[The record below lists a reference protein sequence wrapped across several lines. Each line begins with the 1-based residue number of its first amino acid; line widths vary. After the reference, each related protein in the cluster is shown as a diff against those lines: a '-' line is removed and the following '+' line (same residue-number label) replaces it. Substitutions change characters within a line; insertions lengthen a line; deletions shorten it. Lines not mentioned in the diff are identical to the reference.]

1 MPDEV
6 DDDQAAALLLQGLT
20 AMALVRDCARIEPGE
35 TIVVEAAAG
44 GTGSLSVQLAKA
56 AGAKVIGLASSEEKR
71 ALVER
76 LGADAT
82 VDSRS
87 EDLGAAIREAN
98 DGERVDAVLHM
109 SGGEAFDAEL
119 GVLAPLGRMV
129 VFGIASREQR
139 DVSTAALLRGSKA
152 VIGFWLVHLLARREL
167 VAPMIGELL
176 GAVAAGELEVTV
188 GERLSALRGRARA
201 RRPDR
206 PPHHRQ
212 APLWTRAESEPR
224 FKDLGLAPEIQQAI
238 DELGFDEP
246 TPIQEQ
252 AIPELL
258 GGHDVIGQAQTGTGK
273 TAAFGLPLL
282 QYLDPDNDE
291 VQAVVLTPTRE
302 LCIQVTQALRAY
314 AEHLDV
320 EIVAVF
326 GGAPI
331 KSQQAQLRAGA
342 HVVVATVG
350 RMMDLMSRRSLVLT
364 AARYVVLD
372 EADEMLDLGFI
383 EDVEKI
389 LRMCPSGRQTAL
401 FSATMPPPVKR
412 LAESYMYDPTT
423 ISITPKTLTV
433 DAIAQAFV
441 EVPAKEKAAR
451 LVELLK
457 TEEPE
462 QAIIFCRTKI
472 GASKLE
478 KTLKDKGLDV
488 KALHGDLSQG
498 VRDGVMIAFKDHRV
512 RLLVATDIAARGLDI
527 EHVTHV
533 INYDVP
539 ASSEVYVH
547 RIGRTG
553 RVGRTGRAIT
563 LVTPAQRDEID
574 RIERDVKTTIGE
586 WESPEERLE
595 HAPRPRRRERRIPRS
610 PARAEE
616 LRSLRRPRGRG
627 DDPRPERGPRTR
639 SRGDRRCGSRQ
650 ALRQPRR
657 AQRHHG
663 GGPALGAA
671 RGRRPA
677 RGGDPRRPRPAPLL
691 LRRGRPRVKP
701 SAAVEFLDGTKLKGK
716 EIRLEIAKS

>member
-1 MPDEV
+1 M
-6 DDDQAAALLLQGLT
+6 
-20 AMALVRDCARIEPGE
+20 
-35 TIVVEAAAG
+35 
-44 GTGSLSVQLAKA
+44 
-56 AGAKVIGLASSEEKR
+56 
-71 ALVER
+71 
-76 LGADAT
+76 
-82 VDSRS
+82 
-87 EDLGAAIREAN
+87 
-98 DGERVDAVLHM
+98 
-109 SGGEAFDAEL
+109 
-119 GVLAPLGRMV
+119 
-129 VFGIASREQR
+129 IA
-139 DVSTAALLRGSKA
+139 
-152 VIGFWLVHLLARREL
+152 
-167 VAPMIGELL
+167 
-176 GAVAAGELEVTV
+176 
-188 GERLSALRGRARA
+188 
-201 RRPDR
+201 
-206 PPHHRQ
+206 
-212 APLWTRAESEPR
+212 
-224 FKDLGLAPEIQQAI
+224 FKDLGLSPGIQQAI

-282 QYLDPDNDE
+282 QYLDPASDE

-350 RMMDLMSRRSLVLT
+350 RMMDLMGRRSLVLT

-412 LAESYMYDPTT
+412 LAESYMYDPKT
-423 ISITPKTLTV
+423 IKITPKKLTV

-441 EVPAKEKAAR
+441 EVPANEKASR
-451 LVELLK
+451 LVALLK

-488 KALHGDLSQG
+488 KALHGDMSQG
-498 VRDGVMIAFKDHRV
+498 SRDGVMISFKDHRV

-533 INYDVP
+533 INFDVP

-563 LVTPAQRDEID
+563 FVTPAQRDEIG
-574 RIERDVKTTIGE
+574 RIERDVKTSIGE
-586 WESPEERLE
+586 WESPEERME
-595 HAPRPRRRERRIPRS
+595 HAPRPRRRERAKAAGKGADAGADAGEEAEDKAPSGGRAGGKPPSSVEPPENGKTVKLFVNRGERS
-610 PARAEE
+610 GIEE
-616 LRSLRRPRGRG
+616 EDLRW
-627 DDPRPERGPRTR
+627 
-639 SRGDRRCGSRQ
+639 
-650 ALRQPRR
+650 ALRE
-657 AQRHHG
+657 
-663 GGPALGAA
+663 GAVLPEEA
-671 RGRRPA
+671 IHDVRVLHRFSFVEV
-677 RGGDPRRPRPAPLL
+677 DPDQADR
-691 LRRGRPRVKP
+691 
-701 SAAVEFLDGTKLKGK
+701 AVEFLDGTKLKGK

>member
-1 MPDEV
+1 M
-6 DDDQAAALLLQGLT
+6 T
-20 AMALVRDCARIEPGE
+20 A
-35 TIVVEAAAG
+35 
-44 GTGSLSVQLAKA
+44 
-56 AGAKVIGLASSEEKR
+56 
-71 ALVER
+71 
-76 LGADAT
+76 
-82 VDSRS
+82 
-87 EDLGAAIREAN
+87 
-98 DGERVDAVLHM
+98 
-109 SGGEAFDAEL
+109 
-119 GVLAPLGRMV
+119 
-129 VFGIASREQR
+129 
-139 DVSTAALLRGSKA
+139 
-152 VIGFWLVHLLARREL
+152 
-167 VAPMIGELL
+167 
-176 GAVAAGELEVTV
+176 
-188 GERLSALRGRARA
+188 
-201 RRPDR
+201 
-206 PPHHRQ
+206 
-212 APLWTRAESEPR
+212 
-224 FKDLGLAPEIQQAI
+224 FKDLGLSPAIQQAI

-282 QYLDPDNDE
+282 QYLDPEDDE
-291 VQAVVLTPTRE
+291 VQAIVLTPTRE

-331 KSQQAQLRAGA
+331 RSQQSQLRSGA

-401 FSATMPPPVKR
+401 FSATMPPPIQR
-412 LAESYMYDPTT
+412 LAEGYMYDPTT
-423 ISITPKTLTV
+423 ISITPKELTV
-433 DAIAQAFV
+433 DAIAQAFI
-441 EVPAKEKAAR
+441 EVPAKDKAAR

-462 QAIIFCRTKI
+462 QAIIFTRTKI

-478 KTLKDKGLDV
+478 KLLKDKGLDV

-498 VRDGVMIAFKDHRV
+498 VRDGVMISFKDHRV

-539 ASSEVYVH
+539 NSSETYVH

-563 LVTPAQRDEID
+563 FVTPDQRDEIG
-574 RIERDVKTTIGE
+574 RIERDVKTSIGE

-595 HAPRPRRRERRIPRS
+595 HAPRPRRRDRSERRQKVEEAKPAENGAESAVAENGAGEVKSETVKLFVNRGERS
-610 PARAEE
+610 GISEE
-616 LRSLRRPRGRG
+616 DLRW
-627 DDPRPERGPRTR
+627 
-639 SRGDRRCGSRQ
+639 
-650 ALRQPRR
+650 ALRE
-657 AQRHHG
+657 
-663 GGPALGAA
+663 GAVLT
-671 RGRRPA
+671 
-677 RGGDPRRPRPAPLL
+677 DDDVHDV
-691 LRRGRPRVKP
+691 RVLHRF
-701 SAAVEFLDGTKLKGK
+701 SFVEVSPDLAERTVDFLDGTKLKGK

>member
-1 MPDEV
+1 M
-6 DDDQAAALLLQGLT
+6 T
-20 AMALVRDCARIEPGE
+20 A
-35 TIVVEAAAG
+35 
-44 GTGSLSVQLAKA
+44 
-56 AGAKVIGLASSEEKR
+56 
-71 ALVER
+71 
-76 LGADAT
+76 
-82 VDSRS
+82 
-87 EDLGAAIREAN
+87 
-98 DGERVDAVLHM
+98 
-109 SGGEAFDAEL
+109 
-119 GVLAPLGRMV
+119 
-129 VFGIASREQR
+129 
-139 DVSTAALLRGSKA
+139 
-152 VIGFWLVHLLARREL
+152 
-167 VAPMIGELL
+167 
-176 GAVAAGELEVTV
+176 
-188 GERLSALRGRARA
+188 
-201 RRPDR
+201 
-206 PPHHRQ
+206 
-212 APLWTRAESEPR
+212 
-224 FKDLGLAPEIQQAI
+224 FKDLGLSPDIQQAL
-238 DELGFDEP
+238 DELGFEEP

-302 LCIQVTQALRAY
+302 LCIQVTQALRTF
-314 AEHLDV
+314 AEHLDI

-331 KSQQAQLRAGA
+331 RSQQSQLRSGA

-401 FSATMPPPVKR
+401 FSATMPPPIQK
-412 LAESYMYDPTT
+412 LAEGYMYDPTT
-423 ISITPKTLTV
+423 IRITPKQLTV
-433 DAIAQAFV
+433 DAIAQAFI
-441 EVPAKEKAAR
+441 EVPAKDKAAR

-462 QAIIFCRTKI
+462 QAIIFTRTKI

-498 VRDGVMIAFKDHRV
+498 VRDGVMISFKDHRV
-512 RLLVATDIAARGLDI
+512 KLLVATDIAARGLDV

-539 ASSEVYVH
+539 NSSETYVH

-563 LVTPAQRDEID
+563 FVTPDQRDEIG
-574 RIERDVKTTIGE
+574 RIERDVKTSIGE
-586 WESPEERLE
+586 WESPEDRLE
-595 HAPRPRRRERRIPRS
+595 HAPRPRRRERRRPIPAAPNGAGGVESGDGEKAETVKLFVNRGERS
-610 PARAEE
+610 GIDEE
-616 LRSLRRPRGRG
+616 DLRW
-627 DDPRPERGPRTR
+627 
-639 SRGDRRCGSRQ
+639 
-650 ALRQPRR
+650 ALRE
-657 AQRHHG
+657 
-663 GGPALGAA
+663 GAVLPDEA
-671 RGRRPA
+671 VHDVRVLHRFSFVEV
-677 RGGDPRRPRPAPLL
+677 DPDQAERT
-691 LRRGRPRVKP
+691 
-701 SAAVEFLDGTKLKGK
+701 VEFLDGTKLKGK

>member
-1 MPDEV
+1 M
-6 DDDQAAALLLQGLT
+6 T
-20 AMALVRDCARIEPGE
+20 A
-35 TIVVEAAAG
+35 
-44 GTGSLSVQLAKA
+44 
-56 AGAKVIGLASSEEKR
+56 
-71 ALVER
+71 
-76 LGADAT
+76 
-82 VDSRS
+82 
-87 EDLGAAIREAN
+87 
-98 DGERVDAVLHM
+98 
-109 SGGEAFDAEL
+109 
-119 GVLAPLGRMV
+119 
-129 VFGIASREQR
+129 
-139 DVSTAALLRGSKA
+139 
-152 VIGFWLVHLLARREL
+152 
-167 VAPMIGELL
+167 
-176 GAVAAGELEVTV
+176 
-188 GERLSALRGRARA
+188 
-201 RRPDR
+201 
-206 PPHHRQ
+206 
-212 APLWTRAESEPR
+212 
-224 FKDLGLAPEIQQAI
+224 FKDLGLSPQIQQAL
-238 DELGFDEP
+238 DELGFEDP
-246 TPIQEQ
+246 TPIQDQ

-302 LCIQVTQALRAY
+302 LCIQVTQALRSY

-331 KSQQAQLRAGA
+331 KSQQAQLRSGA

-401 FSATMPPPVKR
+401 FSATMPPPIQR
-412 LAESYMYDPTT
+412 LAEGHMYDPTT
-423 ISITPKTLTV
+423 IRITPKKLTV

-441 EVPAKEKAAR
+441 EVPAKEKASR
-451 LVELLK
+451 LVELLRQ
-457 TEEPE
+457 EEPE

-472 GASKLE
+472 GASRLDKL
-478 KTLKDKGLDV
+478 LRDKGLDV
-488 KALHGDLSQG
+488 KALHGDMSQG
-498 VRDGVMIAFKDHRV
+498 SRDGVMIAFKDHRV

-563 LVTPAQRDEID
+563 FVTPAQRDEVG

-586 WESPEERLE
+586 WETPEERLE
-595 HAPRPRRRERRIPRS
+595 HAPRPRRRERSEAKVDAS
-610 PARAEE
+610 PEREADSAEE
-616 LRSLRRPRGRG
+616 KAP
-627 DDPRPERGPRTR
+627 DDPGKKPGSGVKLFVNRGERSGITEEDLRWALQEGAVLTDEQIHDVSVLHRFSFVRVSPDVAERT
-639 SRGDRRCGSRQ
+639 
-650 ALRQPRR
+650 
-657 AQRHHG
+657 
-663 GGPALGAA
+663 
-671 RGRRPA
+671 
-677 RGGDPRRPRPAPLL
+677 
-691 LRRGRPRVKP
+691 
-701 SAAVEFLDGTKLKGK
+701 VEYLDGTKLKGK
-716 EIRLEIAKS
+716 EIRLEVARN

>member
-1 MPDEV
+1 M
-6 DDDQAAALLLQGLT
+6 
-20 AMALVRDCARIEPGE
+20 RPG
-35 TIVVEAAAG
+35 
-44 GTGSLSVQLAKA
+44 
-56 AGAKVIGLASSEEKR
+56 
-71 ALVER
+71 
-76 LGADAT
+76 
-82 VDSRS
+82 
-87 EDLGAAIREAN
+87 
-98 DGERVDAVLHM
+98 
-109 SGGEAFDAEL
+109 
-119 GVLAPLGRMV
+119 
-129 VFGIASREQR
+129 
-139 DVSTAALLRGSKA
+139 
-152 VIGFWLVHLLARREL
+152 
-167 VAPMIGELL
+167 
-176 GAVAAGELEVTV
+176 
-188 GERLSALRGRARA
+188 
-201 RRPDR
+201 
-206 PPHHRQ
+206 
-212 APLWTRAESEPR
+212 
-224 FKDLGLAPEIQQAI
+224 IQQAI

-282 QYLDPDNDE
+282 QYLDPSNDE

-433 DAIAQAFV
+433 DAIAQAFI
-441 EVPAKEKAAR
+441 EVPAKDKASR

-462 QAIIFCRTKI
+462 QAIIFSRTKI
-472 GASKLE
+472 GCLAAGE
-478 KTLKDKGLDV
+478 DAEGQRPRRQG
-488 KALHGDLSQG
+488 AARRPQPGRPRRGDDLLQG
-498 VRDGVMIAFKDHRV
+498 PSRPPPRRHRHRRPRARHRARHPRHQLRRP
-512 RLLVATDIAARGLDI
+512 RLLGGLRAPDRQDRPGRPDRPRDHLRHPGPARRDRAGSSATSRPRSASGRAPRS
-527 EHVTHV
+527 
-533 INYDVP
+533 
-539 ASSEVYVH
+539 ASS
-547 RIGRTG
+547 
-553 RVGRTGRAIT
+553 T
-563 LVTPAQRDEID
+563 LP
-574 RIERDVKTTIGE
+574 G
-586 WESPEERLE
+586 
-595 HAPRPRRRERRIPRS
+595 PRRRER
-610 PARAEE
+610 
-616 LRSLRRPRGRG
+616 
-627 DDPRPERGPRTR
+627 
-639 SRGDRRCGSRQ
+639 
-650 ALRQPRR
+650 
-657 AQRHHG
+657 QRE
-663 GGPALGAA
+663 
-671 RGRRPA
+671 
-677 RGGDPRRPRPAPLL
+677 
-691 LRRGRPRVKP
+691 KP
-701 SAAVEFLDGTKLKGK
+701 SAQRQSRSPTKSEAEETAEPKADEGEKAGSGKSVKLFVNRGERSGIAEEDLRWALREGAVLSEDEIHDVRVLHRFSFVEVDPGKAEHAVEFLDGTKLKGK

>member
-1 MPDEV
+1 M
-6 DDDQAAALLLQGLT
+6 T
-20 AMALVRDCARIEPGE
+20 AFR
-35 TIVVEAAAG
+35 
-44 GTGSLSVQLAKA
+44 
-56 AGAKVIGLASSEEKR
+56 
-71 ALVER
+71 
-76 LGADAT
+76 
-82 VDSRS
+82 
-87 EDLGAAIREAN
+87 
-98 DGERVDAVLHM
+98 
-109 SGGEAFDAEL
+109 EL
-119 GVLAPLGRMV
+119 G
-129 VFGIASREQR
+129 
-139 DVSTAALLRGSKA
+139 
-152 VIGFWLVHLLARREL
+152 
-167 VAPMIGELL
+167 
-176 GAVAAGELEVTV
+176 
-188 GERLSALRGRARA
+188 LS
-201 RRPDR
+201 P
-206 PPHHRQ
+206 Q
-212 APLWTRAESEPR
+212 
-224 FKDLGLAPEIQQAI
+224 IQQAL
-238 DELGFDEP
+238 DELGYEEP
-246 TPIQEQ
+246 TPIQDQ

-282 QYLDPDNDE
+282 QYLDPASDE

-364 AARYVVLD
+364 AARYIVLD

-401 FSATMPPPVKR
+401 FSATMPPPIKH
-412 LAESYMYDPTT
+412 LAESQMYDPTT
-423 ISITPKTLTV
+423 IKITPKTLTV

-451 LVELLK
+451 LGELLK
-457 TEEPE
+457 AEEPE

-472 GASKLE
+472 GASRLE

-488 KALHGDLSQG
+488 KALHGDMSQG
-498 VRDGVMIAFKDHRV
+498 SRDGVMIAFKDHRV

-539 ASSEVYVH
+539 NSSEAYVH

-563 LVTPAQRDEID
+563 LVTPAQRKEIA
-574 RIERDVKTTIGE
+574 RIEADVKTTIGE

-595 HAPRPRRRERRIPRS
+595 HAPPPRRRERKRDKP
-610 PARAEE
+610 EE
-616 LRSLRRPRGRG
+616 ERDKPEEAANGKQAPTST
-627 DDPRPERGPRTR
+627 PERKTSGDAVKLFVNRGER
-639 SRGDRRCGSRQ
+639 SGISEEDLRW
-650 ALRQPRR
+650 ALRE
-657 AQRHHG
+657 
-663 GGPALGAA
+663 GAVLPDEA
-671 RGRRPA
+671 IHDVHVLHRFSFVHIDSDQA
-677 RGGDPRRPRPAPLL
+677 D
-691 LRRGRPRVKP
+691 KT
-701 SAAVEFLDGTKLKGK
+701 VEFLDGTKLKGK